1 MEDLRT
7 QLEELNDE
15 DLLSLFREANSW
27 DGSFDFCD
35 TYDIDDVAG
44 MLEPRVLAAAII
56 YGDVTNNV
64 DDVRFNV
71 YGNLETVTSWELY
84 GECRD
89 NIDELADWLEDNAD
103 NIDLDCY
110 GIEVA

>member
-7 QLEELNDE
+7 QLENLTDE
-15 DLLSLFREANSW
+15 NLLSLFREANSW
-27 DGSFDFCD
+27 DGSFEFCR
-35 TYDIDDVAG
+35 TYEIEDIAN
-44 MLEPRVLAAAII
+44 MLPPIDLVNCII
-56 YGDVTNNV
+56 YGDVNNTI
-64 DDVRFNV
+64 DEVRFNG
-71 YGNLETVTSWELY
+71 YGNLETVKSWELY

>member
-7 QLEELNDE
+7 QLENLSDD
-15 DLLSLFREANSW
+15 DLLRLFREANSW

-35 TYDIDDVAG
+35 TYDIDDLAVT
-44 MLEPRVLAAAII
+44 MEPVNLVAAII

-64 DDVRFNV
+64 DDVRFNG

-89 NIDELADWLEDNAD
+89 NIDELADWLEDNAN
-103 NIDLDCY
+103 NINLDCY

>member
-7 QLEELNDE
+7 QLKHLSDE
-15 DLLSLFREANSW
+15 NLLSLFREANSW

-35 TYDIDDVAG
+35 TYDIDDLVS
-44 MLEPRVLAAAII
+44 MMKPTDLVAAII

-64 DDVRFNV
+64 DDVRFNA
-71 YGNLETVTSWELY
+71 YGNLETITSCELY
-84 GECRD
+84 DECRYYLD
-89 NIDELADWLEDNAD
+89 DLVDWIDLEGD
-103 NIDLDCY
+103 NIDLECY